1 MWVNVPFNVTT
12 GLLSEQVDN
21 PIIEKAFI
29 TSEMS
34 FTTARNTDLGVV
46 EIVGTTADE
55 TLNFIPY
62 YAWDNRSR

>member
-1 MWVNVPFNVTT
+1 
-12 GLLSEQVDN
+12 
-21 PIIEKAFI
+21 
-29 TSEMS
+29 MS

-62 YAWDNRSR
+62 YAWDNRESGKMKVWVNYKK